1 MKNVLAV
8 AIAVAISLASCHGI
22 IRDENTY
29 KAEVGFMNAAAMQ
42 EADSIVYLVKSGC
55 KCDNGNFVLP
65 ECEKAAHRAMVV
77 QSRVPWHTAMMLY
90 NARLLDERPS
100 VNPPAV
106 QTSTTLC
113 Q

>member
-1 MKNVLAV
+1 MKKVAWTVAV
-8 AIAVAISLASCHGI
+8 VILLASCHGVV
-22 IRDENTY
+22 RDENTY
-29 KAEVGFMNAAAMQ
+29 KAEVGFMNAAALQ

-55 KCDNGNFVLP
+55 KCEGGKFVLP

-100 VNPPAV
+100 VDPPAIP
-106 QTSTTLC
+106 TSTTLC